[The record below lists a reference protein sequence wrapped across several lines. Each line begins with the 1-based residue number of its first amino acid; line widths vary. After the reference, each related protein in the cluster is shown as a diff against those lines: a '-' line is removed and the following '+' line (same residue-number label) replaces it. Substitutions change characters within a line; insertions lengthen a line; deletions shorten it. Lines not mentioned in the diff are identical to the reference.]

1 MTANES
7 AGPGRRLLLVPTL
20 LFERV
25 ARWKAR
31 VGAWAFV
38 GLLFSLS
45 FTVFN
50 FLLVAMMPLAEFG
63 LFSYGQSLVLFA
75 GVLVGTLILE
85 PTSTVG
91 TKYPDDEQPR
101 YLTFAL
107 AGVLVVGLGSALPLA
122 AIFRFAHAQAGW
134 EPLLV
139 AALVTPLAQAFHV
152 GRRYLYIRER
162 FGLLIALGV
171 LHAGLLMAALAL
183 FAFTRAT
190 PSAALLAT
198 GIAGAVPTLL
208 LITRLRLWRHIP
220 SRSEIARYSRDH
232 WGYSRWTL
240 ASAGPHWLS
249 TSGMIPMAVWF
260 FSLEIGSIYRIS
272 QLIASPVV
280 QISQL
285 LSQTFLPFVSQRAHV
300 SSKAYLESVERK
312 AFSLY
317 LLIAVAS
324 TLVTLAVIPFIID
337 RLVPANLRAT
347 CLAILLIL
355 LVGSFFDVLRGVQV
369 ITVSAAGRTE
379 FLFWSTMLGMLA
391 MYALALP
398 LILAIGAV
406 ALAVGSSVGRIV
418 RYASVRLLARR
429 WMTRAA
435 D

>member
-7 AGPGRRLLLVPTL
+7 VGPGRRLLLVPTL
-20 LFERV
+20 LLERA

-31 VGAWAFV
+31 AGAWAFV

-91 TKYPDDEQPR
+91 TKYPDDEQLR

-122 AIFRFAHAQAGW
+122 AIFRFAHAQSGW

-139 AALVTPLAQAFHV
+139 AALVAPLAQAFHV
-152 GRRYLYIRER
+152 GRRYLYIHER

-171 LHAGLLMAALAL
+171 LHAVLLMAALAL
-183 FAFTRAT
+183 FALTRAT

-208 LITRLRLWRHIP
+208 LIIRLRLWRQIP
-220 SRSEIARYSRDH
+220 SRSEIARYSGDH

-300 SSKAYLESVERK
+300 SPKAYLESVER
-312 AFSLY
+312 
-317 LLIAVAS
+317 
-324 TLVTLAVIPFIID
+324 
-337 RLVPANLRAT
+337 
-347 CLAILLIL
+347 
-355 LVGSFFDVLRGVQV
+355 
-369 ITVSAAGRTE
+369 
-379 FLFWSTMLGMLA
+379 
-391 MYALALP
+391 
-398 LILAIGAV
+398 
-406 ALAVGSSVGRIV
+406 
-418 RYASVRLLARR
+418 
-429 WMTRAA
+429 
-435 D
+435 

>member
-1 MTANES
+1 MW
-7 AGPGRRLLLVPTL
+7 LVPTL
-20 LFERV
+20 LLERA
-25 ARWKAR
+25 ARWKLR

-38 GLLFSLS
+38 GLLFSIS

-50 FLLVAMMPLAEFG
+50 FVLVALMPLAEFG
-63 LFSYGQSLVLFA
+63 LFSYGQSLILFA

-91 TKYPDDEQPR
+91 TKYPDHEQLR

-107 AGVLVVGLGSALPLA
+107 AGVFVVGLGSALPLA
-122 AIFRFAHAQAGW
+122 AIFRFAHWQAGW

-139 AALVTPLAQAFHV
+139 AAFVAPFAQAFHV
-152 GRRYLYIRER
+152 GRRYLYICER

-171 LHAGLLMAALAL
+171 LHAALLMAALAL
-183 FAFTRAT
+183 FFAARAT

-208 LITRLRLWRHIP
+208 LIVRLRLWRHIP
-220 SRSEIARYSRDH
+220 SRSEIVRYSRDH

-249 TSGMIPMAVWF
+249 TSGMIPVAVWF
-260 FSLEIGSIYRIS
+260 FSLEIGSIYRIG

-300 SSKAYLESVERK
+300 SPKSYLASVERK

-324 TLVTLAVIPFIID
+324 TLITLALVPFIID
-337 RLVPANLRAT
+337 RLVPASLRT
-347 CLAILLIL
+347 PSLVILLAL
-355 LVGSFFDVLRGVQV
+355 LIGSFFDVLRGVQI

-398 LILAIGAV
+398 LIP
-406 ALAVGSSVGRIV
+406 AVGAAAIAVGFAVGRIL
-418 RYASVRLLARR
+418 RYGSVRLLARR
-429 WMTRAA
+429 WMSRAQ